1 VFTQNGP
8 TTSAFQGYGPYSSF
22 DCEIYNNL
30 IVDSGVIDNAP
41 VNTGHGITLGAG
53 AATYCLP
60 RGYAYNNTVV
70 GSEGDGISFGS
81 NSNAGWIRN
90 NVLLNN
96 TGGAYSAGSSSATNN
111 KTTGSVS
118 ASYRLTSEDAAVGSI
133 GTDISAT
140 DLDGVSRAGTA
151 SKGCYE
157 YA

>member
-1 VFTQNGP
+1 MNKLLWLSV
-8 TTSAFQGYGPYSSF
+8 
-22 DCEIYNNL
+22 
-30 IVDSGVIDNAP
+30 
-41 VNTGHGITLGAG
+41 LGALFLLLGVCPLAAQEVMFSAAPTPAPASG
-53 AATYCLP
+53 ASNGGFAWLDIN
-60 RGYAYNNTVV
+60 A
-70 GSEGDGISFGS
+70 DGLLDV
-81 NSNAGWIRN
+81 WIPPN

-140 DLDGVSRAGTA
+140 DLDGVSRSGTA